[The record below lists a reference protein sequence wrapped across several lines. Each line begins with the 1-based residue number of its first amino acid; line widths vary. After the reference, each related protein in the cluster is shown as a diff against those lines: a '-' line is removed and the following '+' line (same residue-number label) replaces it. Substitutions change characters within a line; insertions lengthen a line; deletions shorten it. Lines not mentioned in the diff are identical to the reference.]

1 MTEGATAALTAVE
14 TAPSD
19 NGSAQT
25 GGWTDGFN
33 EDTLAYIQ
41 NKGWDSPNS
50 LLESY
55 RNLEKFQG
63 GSKNLVE
70 IPGEDAD
77 HSALGSYYDRL
88 GRPESPD
95 GYGFEVPE
103 GGDADLANW
112 FGETAHQYGLSAKQA
127 NALFNEFNSM
137 MEGRQE
143 EYAAN
148 QRIESEQAIDSLRQ
162 EWGRDFDK
170 QLAAG
175 QKAVA
180 ALGYDEAALS
190 ALESKMGTAEMMKL
204 FSAVGAKMGEDTF
217 VDGQT
222 SGSFGTSPAQ
232 ARVQVSELKADPQF
246 MDRYLSGDKAAIDKM
261 QRLMSVAYG

>member
-1 MTEGATAALTAVE
+1 MSEQATAALTAVE

-19 NGSAQT
+19 NGTPSS
-25 GGWTDGFN
+25 WTDSFD
-33 EDTLAYIQ
+33 EDTLAYVN
-41 NKGWDSPNS
+41 NKGWEDPTS

-63 GSKNLVE
+63 GAKSLVE
-70 IPGEDAD
+70 VPGEDAD
-77 HSALGSYYDRL
+77 ASAMAKFFDRL

-103 GGDADLANW
+103 GGDETMAKW
-112 FGETAHQYGLSAKQA
+112 FGETAHQYGLSTKQA
-127 NALFNEFNSM
+127 QSIFNEFNQM
-137 MEGRQE
+137 MGARSE
-143 EYAAN
+143 EFEAN
-148 QRIESEQAIDSLRQ
+148 QRIEAEQSIDSLKR

-170 QLAAG
+170 MLASG
-175 QKAVA
+175 QKAVS

-204 FSAVGAKMGEDTF
+204 FSAVGAKMGEDAF
-217 VDGQT
+217 VDGKT
-222 SGSFGTSPAQ
+222 SGGFGTTPAQ

-246 MDRYLSGDKAAIDKM
+246 MDRYLSGDKAAIEKM
-261 QRLMSVAYG
+261 QRLMSTAYG